1 MIIQAVFFSL
11 VQHKTLTHLLPPL
24 ALKYMDGTNE
34 VNEPTQEYCIKVV
47 LIRDVLDYR
56 LLKITG
62 WSEEISLFGMRIC
75 MLKKNPYLLYSLFST
90 YSEI

>member
-34 VNEPTQEYCIKVV
+34 VNEPTQEHFIKVV
-47 LIRDVLDYR
+47 LIRNVLDYQI
-56 LLKITG
+56 LKITG
-62 WSEEISLFGMRIC
+62 WSAEISLFGLRI
-75 MLKKNPYLLYSLFST
+75 LYVCGKIPT
-90 YSEI
+90 YFPLRYNDQY